1 MLAFGAADRSA
12 GGMGRGSPAMPGLAH
27 GSVLISLV
35 AMLFAAVLVA
45 TPTLAVLTHPQ
56 ERPVETPRPVLM
68 QPALA

>member
-1 MLAFGAADRSA
+1 
-12 GGMGRGSPAMPGLAH
+12 MPGLAH

-56 ERPVETPRPVLM
+56 ERPVETPRPVMM

>member
-1 MLAFGAADRSA
+1 
-12 GGMGRGSPAMPGLAH
+12 MGKGSPAMPGLAH

-56 ERPVETPRPVLM
+56 ERPVETPRPVMM